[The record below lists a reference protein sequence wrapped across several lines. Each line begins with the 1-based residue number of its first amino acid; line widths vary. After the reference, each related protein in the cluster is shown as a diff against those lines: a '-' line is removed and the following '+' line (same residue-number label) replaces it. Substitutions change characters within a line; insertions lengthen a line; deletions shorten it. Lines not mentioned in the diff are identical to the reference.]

1 MPDTLQVAA
10 LIGKTP
16 CIELAQAS
24 AHYGCRV
31 FGKIETRNPTGSH
44 KDRENLEAIR
54 DALTHGFNSVG
65 CASTGNAAISL
76 AALASMTGLECHIY
90 VSSGIS
96 REKLNLIHAFHPI
109 LHRVSGGYEQA
120 VHESNEEMRE
130 ENIYVANPGQC
141 RAKIEGDKKIGLEIA
156 NEISPDVLVCPANNG
171 THLIGVWEGIK
182 QKRLNPVTIAATA
195 KRTRIADSISG
206 FHRFE
211 GLRWENF
218 LHLSRTRVINIAD
231 QQIQNAL
238 NLLLQDGIIAEPAA
252 ATSLAAVGHLH
263 VAKTTIVCCTITGSG
278 IKFPHLLEKLLRNSR
293 ASATKKRRVRER

>member
-10 LIGKTP
+10 LIGNTP

-31 FGKIETRNPTGSH
+31 FGKIEIRNPTGSH

-54 DALTHGFNSVG
+54 DAIAHGFNAVG

-76 AALASMTGLECHIY
+76 AALANMIGLECHIY

-96 REKLNLIHAFHPI
+96 KEKLNLIRAFHPI

-141 RAKIEGDKKIGLEIA
+141 RAKIEGDKKIGMEIA

-182 QKRLNPVTIAATA
+182 QERLNPITIAATA
-195 KRTRIADSISG
+195 KRTDIADSISG

-211 GLRWENF
+211 GPRWENF

-231 QQIQNAL
+231 QQIRNAL

-252 ATSLAAVGHLH
+252 ATSLAAVGHLN
-263 VAKTTIVCCTITGSG
+263 VAKRTIVCCTITGSG
-278 IKFPHLLEKLLRNSR
+278 IKFPHLLEKLLNSR
-293 ASATKKRRVRER
+293 ASAPKKRRVR

>member
-1 MPDTLQVAA
+1 MPDPLPLAA

-16 CIELAQAS
+16 CIELPQTS
-24 AHYGCRV
+24 VHYGCRV
-31 FGKIETRNPTGSH
+31 FGKIEIRNPTGSH
-44 KDRENLEAIR
+44 KDRENLEAIK
-54 DALTHGFNSVG
+54 DALAHGFNSVG

-96 REKLNLIHAFHPI
+96 KEKLNLIQAFHPI

-120 VHESNEEMRE
+120 VHESNEKMRE

-156 NEISPDVLVCPANNG
+156 SAISPDVLVCPTNNG

-182 QKRLNPVTIAATA
+182 QKRLNPITIAATA
-195 KRTRIADSISG
+195 KRTAIADSIRG

-211 GLRWENF
+211 GPRWENF
-218 LHLSRTRVINIAD
+218 LHLSHTQVINITD
-231 QQIQNAL
+231 RQIQNAL
-238 NLLLQDGIIAEPAA
+238 NLLLQDGVIAEPAA
-252 ATSLAAVGHLH
+252 ATSLAAVGQLNLT
-263 VAKTTIVCCTITGSG
+263 KTTIVCCTITGSG
-278 IKFPHLLEKLLRNSR
+278 IKFPHLLEKLLRNPR
-293 ASATKKRRVRER
+293 VSATKKRHVR